1 MVYRM
6 KAHSVG
12 VSAENCHEV
21 KLISHY
27 PTDKVG
33 VKGKWMLPPTDLGV
47 IKLVIIPNRGDIHV
61 SL

>member
-1 MVYRM
+1 MRQEVMVYRM

-33 VKGKWMLPPTDLGV
+33 VKGKWMNL
-47 IKLVIIPNRGDIHV
+47 
-61 SL
+61 